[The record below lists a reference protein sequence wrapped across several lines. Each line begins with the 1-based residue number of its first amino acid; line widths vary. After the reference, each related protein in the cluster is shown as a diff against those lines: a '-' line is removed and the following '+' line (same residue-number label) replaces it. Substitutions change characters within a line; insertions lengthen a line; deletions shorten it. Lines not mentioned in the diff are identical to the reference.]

1 MSVTPPP
8 GTRLLTDVVREAGVS
23 YRQAD
28 FWIRSGYVTTLTT
41 TRDGNTDVLTLA
53 ENVTGPGY
61 ARVLNAEQG
70 RTLMLMGRL
79 TRAGFSPA
87 LASDVARRMAVEGY
101 VELGEGLAIADVG
114 A

>member
-8 GTRLLTDVVREAGVS
+8 GMVLLTDAVERAGVS

-41 TRDGNTDVLTLA
+41 TRNGNTDELMLA
-53 ENVTGPGY
+53 KDVAGAGY
-61 ARVLNAEQG
+61 ARVLNDEQAQ
-70 RTLMLMGRL
+70 TLVLMGRL
-79 TRAGFSPA
+79 TRAGLSPA
-87 LASDVARRMAVEGY
+87 LAADVARRMTAEGY
-101 VELGEGLAIADVG
+101 VELGEGLAIADLS